1 MNDTLESKDRGDWL
15 IIDKVKNG
23 YILKVYTTS
32 FANVYNYI
40 YHKNE
45 LKDMLEKIEA
55 ILNGQKENA
64 DN

>member
-23 YILKVYTTS
+23 YILKFYTTS
-32 FANVYNYI
+32 FANVYSYI
-40 YHKNE
+40 YHENE